1 MPDPASIQQFINYLR
16 FEKRYS
22 QHTITAYSDDL
33 TQFSNFIQ
41 QHYGETTV
49 NGITSSL
56 VRTWLA
62 SLKEDNLKAKS
73 IRRKVSSLSSF
84 FKYHLRTGT
93 LEKTPMINISTP
105 KIPKRLPI
113 YVEAVDIARL
123 LESGSFGDDW
133 NAKTDHLLISIFY
146 QTGMRLSELI
156 TLKEAHA
163 NTSGKTM
170 KVLGKGNKERII
182 PISAALATEVS
193 TYIDEKRK
201 LFEADATAPL
211 LVNAKGKKLYSK
223 YVYLVVKKYLGKV
236 TTLEKRSPHI
246 LRHTFATHLTGNGAD
261 LNSIKE
267 LLGHSSLAATQVYTH
282 NSIDKLKDAHKKA
295 HPKG

>member
-1 MPDPASIQQFINYLR
+1 MPDIASIQQFINYLR

-33 TQFSNFIQ
+33 TQFSNFIHQ
-41 QHYGETTV
+41 QYGETSI
-49 NGITSSL
+49 NGISSSL

-62 SLKEDNLKAKS
+62 SLKEDDLKAKS

-84 FKYHLRTGT
+84 FRYHLRIGT
-93 LEKTPMINISTP
+93 LQKTPMVNISTP
-105 KIPKRLPI
+105 KIPKRLPG
-113 YVEAVDIARL
+113 YVEEADITRL
-123 LESGSFGDDW
+123 LESGTFGEDW
-133 NAKTDHLLISIFY
+133 NSKTDHLLISIFY
-146 QTGMRLSELI
+146 QTGLRLSELI
-156 TLKEAHA
+156 TLKESHINIA
-163 NTSGKTM
+163 GKTV

-182 PISAALATEVS
+182 PISATLASDLEAYLS
-193 TYIDEKRK
+193 AKRK
-201 LFEADATAPL
+201 LFEINPAATL
-211 LVNAKGKKLYSK
+211 LVNSKGKKLYSK
-223 YVYLVVKKYLGKV
+223 YVYLAVKKYLGKV

-246 LRHTFATHLTGNGAD
+246 LRHTFATHLTGNGAN

-267 LLGHSSLAATQVYTH
+267 LLGHTSLAATQIYTH